1 MNERKWSS
9 DSKQMI
15 LDAVILFFENH
26 GYSPT
31 IREICDMTGL
41 TSTSSVHYHISRL
54 VAEGKLNI
62 GDYKSSRTITVPG
75 YKFMKEDSNEQFDN

>member
-1 MNERKWSS
+1 MSERKWSD
-9 DSKQMI
+9 DSKQKI

-41 TSTSSVHYHISRL
+41 TSTSTVHYHISRL

-75 YKFMKEDSNEQFDN
+75 YEFVKAKTDE

>member
-9 DSKQMI
+9 DSKQMV
-15 LDAVILFFENH
+15 LDAVILFFKKH

-31 IREICDMTGL
+31 IREICEMTGL

-75 YKFMKEDSNEQFDN
+75 YKFVKEEANE

>member
-9 DSKQMI
+9 DSKQRV

-75 YKFMKEDSNEQFDN
+75 YKFVKTEGKEEHI

>member
-9 DSKQMI
+9 DSKQRV
-15 LDAVILFFENH
+15 LEAVILFFKKH

-31 IREICDMTGL
+31 IREICDLTGL

-75 YKFMKEDSNEQFDN
+75 YEFVKIDTKG

>member
-1 MNERKWSS
+1 MNERKWSD
-9 DSKQMI
+9 DSKQRV

-41 TSTSSVHYHISRL
+41 TSTSTVHHHIERL
-54 VAEGKLNI
+54 VNAGKLNM
-62 GDYKSSRTITVPG
+62 GEYGSPRTITVPG
-75 YKFMKEDSNEQFDN
+75 YKFVKVEDTKG

>member
-9 DSKQMI
+9 DSKQKV
-15 LDAVILFFENH
+15 LDAVILFFKNH

-41 TSTSSVHYHISRL
+41 TSTSTVHYHISKL

-75 YKFMKEDSNEQFDN
+75 YEFVKRKE

>member
-9 DSKQMI
+9 DSKQRV
-15 LDAVILFFENH
+15 LEAVILFFKKH

-41 TSTSSVHYHISRL
+41 ASTSSVHYHISRL

-75 YKFMKEDSNEQFDN
+75 YRFVKTDGKEEHI